1 LLHLELVGL
10 AIDFGEQST
19 FNPVCARNLNSKELI
34 ATILFNFLN
43 DTWDAVRLGNNFGTE
58 SEHETS

>member
-1 LLHLELVGL
+1 LHLELVGL

-19 FNPVCARNLNSKELI
+19 FNPVCARNLDSKELI
-34 ATILFNFLN
+34 PTILFNFLN
-43 DTWDAVRLGNNFGTE
+43 DTWDAVRLGDDFGTE

>member
-34 ATILFNFLN
+34 ATIFLN
-43 DTWDAVRLGNNFGTE
+43 SLNNTRDAVRLGDDFGTE